1 MKKLNLKKKVVS
13 VLTDEEK
20 QFINGGEGTTSY
32 SECTKFI
39 CCEYK
44 GCKDASLG
52 VGNTCL
58 TTPNCEGTIA
68 ITSYC

>member
-1 MKKLNLKKKVVS
+1 MKKLNLRKKVVS

-39 CCEYK
+39 CCDQNPS
-44 GCKDASLG
+44 GTVL
-52 VGNTCL
+52 TQL
-58 TTPNCEGTIA
+58 TTCKVDSDCESIV